1 MKLKKTKN
9 IMALGGMVMGALV
22 GFGAFFIG
30 TIIGVIVKAFIEG
43 FERGSS

>member
-1 MKLKKTKN
+1 LGKIKN
-9 IMALGGMVMGALV
+9 VVALGGMVIGALV

-30 TIIGVIVKAFIEG
+30 TITGVIVKAFIEG